1 MEQSVHVLIF
11 DGLADWEPALALAVL
26 RDNGLPVTTVG
37 FSRDPVTT
45 SAGLRVTPDLAW
57 EEVRIAKVKLL
68 LLPGGDAWQRS
79 EYPTAAF
86 ESTLRKLLDAKI
98 PVAAICGATVALAR
112 AGVFE
117 GRAHTSN
124 DPQWLSAIAPEY
136 PGRELYKDELVVRQ
150 DGLITAPGTAP
161 VEFAREVIA
170 ELGAMPADKIGAWFT
185 LFKTGR
191 MPAGVDPARLF
202 DQ

>member
-1 MEQSVHVLIF
+1 MEQSVHTLVF

-26 RDNGLPVTTVG
+26 RDNGLPITTVG
-37 FSRDPVTT
+37 FTRDTVTT
-45 SAGLRVTPDLAW
+45 AAGMRIVPDLSW

-68 LLPGGDAWQRS
+68 LIPGGDAWQRS

-86 ESTLRKLLDAKI
+86 ESTLKKLLEAKV

-112 AGVFE
+112 AGAFE
-117 GRAHTSN
+117 GRPHTSN
-124 DPQWLSAIAPEY
+124 DAHWLSSIAPEY
-136 PGRELYKDELVVRQ
+136 RGRELYRDELVVRQ

-161 VEFAREVIA
+161 VEFAREVIS
-170 ELGAMPADKIGAWFT
+170 ELGAMPEDKIGAWFT

>member
-1 MEQSVHVLIF
+1 MEQSVHVLVF

-26 RDNGLPVTTVG
+26 RDNGLPITTVG
-37 FSRDPVTT
+37 FSRDVVTT
-45 SAGLRVTPDLAW
+45 AAGLRVVPDLSW

-68 LLPGGDAWQRS
+68 ILPGGDAWQRS

-86 ESTLRKLLDAKI
+86 ESTLKKLLDAKV
-98 PVAAICGATVALAR
+98 PVAAICGATVGLAR
-112 AGVFE
+112 AGAFE

-124 DPQWLSAIAPEY
+124 DAAWLKSIAPDY
-136 PGRELYKDELVVRQ
+136 AGRDLYRDELVVHQ

-170 ELGAMPADKIGAWFT
+170 ELDAMPSDKLGAWFT

-202 DQ
+202 S